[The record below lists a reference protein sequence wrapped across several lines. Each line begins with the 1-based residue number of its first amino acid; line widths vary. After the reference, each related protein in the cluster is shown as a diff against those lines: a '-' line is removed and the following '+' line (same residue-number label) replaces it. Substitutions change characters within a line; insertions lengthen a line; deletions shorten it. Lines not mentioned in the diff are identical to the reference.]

1 MKQVLLGLILLFI
14 LSACS
19 DQELCQQKGW
29 GEEFWQG
36 DTFVQTKV
44 DASKL
49 DKNIIRANISGKWQM
64 FEIEE
69 LPQEYLDWSF
79 GRRIQSLD
87 DINKGKMPSLA
98 GPHNGIVATYGYQ
111 RADSQ
116 FKLNNAVKGMG
127 YLPKPEKMVEVIELL
142 QTTIDDEMPAKLNI
156 LKELYQQGDE
166 TWDTTK
172 QVSLELYAKPSRG
185 TQTFLNQMA
194 NPISVIVFMDIPTF
208 KLKTISYLLHP
219 ENSEL
224 TEYEDKVVKFVNLMH
239 SYFHGEF
246 DKIFPAVV
254 YNVVEVYNSSPGTKE
269 GKGTKIE

>member
-64 FEIEE
+64 FEIKE

-116 FKLNNAVKGMG
+116 FKLNNAIKGMG
-127 YLPKPEKMVEVIELL
+127 YLPKPEKMAEVIELL

>member
-1 MKQVLLGLILLFI
+1 MKQVLLGLILLI
-14 LSACS
+14 VLAACGN
-19 DQELCQQKGW
+19 QEICQQKGW
-29 GEEFWQG
+29 GEEFWQDG
-36 DTFVQTKV
+36 TFVQTKV

-49 DKNIIRANISGKWQM
+49 NKNIIRANISGKWQM

-127 YLPKPEKMVEVIELL
+127 YLPKPEKMAEVIELL

>member
-1 MKQVLLGLILLFI
+1 MKRIAIALFLLF
-14 LSACS
+14 LLAACTN
-19 DQELCQQKGW
+19 QEASQQNGW
-29 GEEFWQG
+29 GEEFWQ
-36 DTFVQTKV
+36 DSTFVQTRV
-44 DASKL
+44 DANNL
-49 DKNIIRANISGKWQM
+49 DKGLIRANISGKWQLY
-64 FEIEE
+64 EITNLPEE
-69 LPQEYLDWSF
+69 FLEWSL
-79 GRRIQSLD
+79 GKRQQTLENIR
-87 DINKGKMPSLA
+87 KGKLPSLA

-127 YLPKPEKMVEVIELL
+127 YLPKPEKIAEVIELL
-142 QTTIDDEMPAKLNI
+142 ETTIDDEMPAKLDI

-172 QVSLELYAKPSRG
+172 QVSLELYSTPTRG

-194 NPISVIVFMDIPTF
+194 NPVSVIVFMDIPTF

-219 ENSEL
+219 ENSNL
-224 TEYEDKVVKFVNLMH
+224 TEYENNVVKFVNLMH
-239 SYFHGEF
+239 SYFHGKF

-269 GKGTKIE
+269 GRGTKIE